1 MEHFE
6 ETLSSQELYSGKIVT
21 LRKDTVRLEDGRQ
34 TLREVVVHPGGVCV
48 LALEEDNTTY
58 IVRQFR
64 YPFFLVTTELPA
76 GKLDGPE
83 DPEKAA
89 RRELS
94 EEVGV
99 EAESLVYLGG
109 MLASPGFCTE
119 VLHIFLARGLR
130 HGRQHLD
137 EGEFLTAQRVPFR
150 ELFDRV
156 MKGEIVDM
164 KTVCAVL
171 KVREYLCRE
180 GHDPLSAPQGQLSCG
195 SAAPRLLETVSTPEG
210 TASSASTAPKEQISP
225 ESAASQAKGGAL

>member
-6 ETLSSQELYSGKIVT
+6 KTVSSQELYSGKIVT
-21 LRKDTVRLEDGRQ
+21 LRKDMARLENGQ
-34 TLREVVVHPGGVCV
+34 EALREVVVHPGGVCV

-64 YPFFLVTTELPA
+64 YPFSLVTTELPA

-130 HGRQHLD
+130 RGTSHPD
-137 EGEFLTAQRVPFR
+137 EDEFLTARRVPFAQLY
-150 ELFDRV
+150 EQV
-156 MKGEIVDM
+156 MEGEIVDM

-171 KVREYLCRE
+171 KTLEYLRRE
-180 GHDPLSAPQGQLSCG
+180 GRDPLSGPNHKTVAPQG
-195 SAAPRLLETVSTPEG
+195 
-210 TASSASTAPKEQISP
+210 
-225 ESAASQAKGGAL
+225 KGGAL

>member
-1 MEHFE
+1 MKLFE
-6 ETLSSQELYSGKIVT
+6 ETLKSEILYSGKIVT
-21 LRKDTVRLEDGRQ
+21 LRKDQARLENGQ
-34 TLREVVVHPGGVCV
+34 EALREVVEHPGGVCV

-64 YPFFLVTTELPA
+64 YPFSLVTTELPA

-119 VLHIFLARGLR
+119 VLHVFLARGLR
-130 HGRQHLD
+130 HGASHPD
-137 EGEFLTAQRVPFR
+137 EDEFLTAQRVPFSD
-150 ELFDRV
+150 LYDRV

-171 KVREYLCRE
+171 KVLEYLRRE
-180 GHDPLSAPQGQLSCG
+180 GRDPLSGLTHETAAPQG
-195 SAAPRLLETVSTPEG
+195 
-210 TASSASTAPKEQISP
+210 
-225 ESAASQAKGGAL
+225 KGGTL

>member
-1 MEHFE
+1 MELFE
-6 ETLSSQELYSGKIVT
+6 ETLSSQELYSGKIVI
-21 LRKDTVRLEDGRQ
+21 LRKDIVRLEDGEQ

-58 IVRQFR
+58 LVRQFR
-64 YPFFLVTTELPA
+64 YPFSLVTTELPA

-99 EAESLVYLGG
+99 EADSLVYLSG
-109 MLASPGFCTE
+109 MWASPGFCTE
-119 VLHIFLARGLR
+119 VLHVFLARGLH

-137 EGEFLTAQRVPFR
+137 EGEFLTTQRVPFC

-171 KVREYLCRE
+171 KVREYLRRE
-180 GHDPLSAPQGQLSCG
+180 GHDPLSQGQLFSET
-195 SAAPRLLETVSTPEG
+195 AAP
-210 TASSASTAPKEQISP
+210 
-225 ESAASQAKGGAL
+225 QAKGDAL

>member
-6 ETLSSQELYSGKIVT
+6 ETVSSQELYSGRIVT
-21 LRKDTVRLEDGRQ
+21 LRKDIARLENGQ
-34 TLREVVVHPGGVCV
+34 ETLREVVVHPGGVCV

-64 YPFFLVTTELPA
+64 YPFSLVTTELPA

-130 HGRQHLD
+130 HGKSHPD
-137 EGEFLTAQRVPFR
+137 EGEFLTAQRVPFDQ
-150 ELFDRV
+150 LYDRV

-171 KVREYLCRE
+171 KVREYLRRE
-180 GHDPLSAPQGQLSCG
+180 GCDPLSAPD
-195 SAAPRLLETVSTPEG
+195 RET
-210 TASSASTAPKEQISP
+210 TAP
-225 ESAASQAKGGAL
+225 QAKGGAL